1 MEDILNRTSPI
12 SIWING
18 EKIDVLEQEDRRQK
32 NQLKNL
38 EDKYTVMADGV
49 DSIFTDSMKV
59 TTERSGT
66 LFHPR

>member
-59 TTERSGT
+59 TERSGT